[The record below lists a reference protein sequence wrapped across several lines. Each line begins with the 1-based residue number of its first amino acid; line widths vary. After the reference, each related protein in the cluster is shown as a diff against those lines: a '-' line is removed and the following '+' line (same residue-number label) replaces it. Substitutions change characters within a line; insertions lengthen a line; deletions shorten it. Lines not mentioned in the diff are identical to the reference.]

1 MAPAD
6 GQNTANRM
14 AGAASAGEAELRAQA
29 GDENAAD
36 HVGGADDLHPDALFE
51 FVELL
56 FFAYRDFTG
65 EPDEILTSI
74 GFGRA
79 HHRVLHFVS
88 RNPGIRVANLL
99 NILKITK
106 QSLARVLRQL
116 IEEGYIEQRE
126 SSQDRRRRLLYATEK
141 GQALAADLA
150 APQLR
155 RIADALA
162 AAGKGAEAPAR
173 EFLYH
178 LINDFERA
186 GVRALI
192 AGKRADLK

>member
-1 MAPAD
+1 MAPTERRNRS
-6 GQNTANRM
+6 GQHGG
-14 AGAASAGEAELRAQA
+14 AGAAAKVEVRAPAPGNASAGRRGEADRLRQ
-29 GDENAAD
+29 
-36 HVGGADDLHPDALFE
+36 DDLFE
-51 FVELL
+51 LVELL
-56 FFAYRDFTG
+56 FFAYRDFIG

-126 SSQDRRRRLLYATEK
+126 SSQDRRRRLLYATDK
-141 GQALAADLA
+141 GAALAADLA

-162 AAGKGAEAPAR
+162 AAGGGAEAPAR

-186 GVRALI
+186 SVRALI
-192 AGKRADLK
+192 AGKRTDLK

>member
-1 MAPAD
+1 VAPVERRN
-6 GQNTANRM
+6 NTDRNGG
-14 AGAASAGEAELRAQA
+14 AGAAAGVNARAAATGDTGTLR
-29 GDENAAD
+29 END
-36 HVGGADDLHPDALFE
+36 LFE

-126 SSQDRRRRLLYATEK
+126 SSQDRRRRLLYTTDK
-141 GQALAADLA
+141 GAALAGELA
-150 APQLR
+150 APQIR
-155 RIADALA
+155 RIADALT
-162 AAGKGAEAPAR
+162 AAGIGAGTPAR

-178 LINDFERA
+178 LINDSDRT

-192 AGKRADLK
+192 AGKRTDLK

>member
-1 MAPAD
+1 
-6 GQNTANRM
+6 M
-14 AGAASAGEAELRAQA
+14 AGAADMTGTQSRAQS
-29 GDENAAD
+29 GEENAAGRG
-36 HVGGADDLHPDALFE
+36 GGAGDLPRDELFE

-56 FFAYRDFTG
+56 FFAYRDFIG

-99 NILKITK
+99 TILKITK

-155 RIADALA
+155 RIANALA
-162 AAGKGAEAPAR
+162 AAGEGAEAQAR

-178 LINDFERA
+178 LINDCERA

-192 AGKRADLK
+192 GGKRADLK